1 MASDS
6 PYHEGELAVQERAG
20 VAQAARASAAALRDS
35 IPAGALYFIRE
46 QAMVVAG
53 SLDATGGVWASV
65 LFGAPGFLRAV
76 DERTLILDRGACHTA
91 TGDALWN
98 NLQAN
103 PRIGLLL
110 IELETRR
117 RLRINGRIRT
127 VTDSRCVIDVERAYA
142 NCPKYIQRRRLEL
155 DGSSGEDTSPICL
168 HGRQLDAARQA
179 WIEGADTFF
188 VASAHPEQ
196 GVDASHRGGYPGF
209 VKVLN
214 PHRLRVPD
222 YVGNNMFN
230 TLGNF
235 ACYPH
240 AGLVFID
247 FERGRLLQ
255 LSGVPE
261 LRWDLTDAS
270 GETGGTAR
278 YWEFELECWRETVL
292 PAQPRWQFLD
302 YSPFSPQPDSRVG
315 NAQATLDL
323 RVERAWL
330 ETARVKAFRLF
341 AADGGVLPAFA
352 AGAHLPVRVRDA
364 NGEWVERCYSLAS
377 DPADRSH
384 YRIGVLAEPDG
395 RGGSL
400 YLHHSL
406 RAGDRLQARPPQNAF
421 PLETRAG
428 HSILLAGGIGIT
440 PLLAMLHTLKAKGR
454 SFELHYSARHFRDL
468 AFRQEIMALAGDK
481 ASFYA
486 SGEPGAARLALPA
499 ILANPEPGT
508 HVYVCG
514 PRRMIVA
521 VRDLSRAGGWPVE
534 HIHFESFGAGAGPH
548 DRELVVTLARSGKVV
563 RVPASRTVL
572 DVLLDEGLAVPHDC
586 RRGECSLCATRVVE
600 GAPEHR
606 DLCLN
611 TEERKHAMCVCVS
624 RARGDALTLDL

>member
-1 MASDS
+1 MTSDY

-20 VAQAARASAAALRDS
+20 VAQAARASAAALRNS

-46 QAMVVAG
+46 QAMLVAG
-53 SLDATGGVWASV
+53 SLDAAGGVWASV

-76 DERTLILDRGACHTA
+76 DERTLILDRRACHTA
-91 TGDALWN
+91 TGDPLWD

-117 RLRINGRIRT
+117 RLRINGRIRS

-142 NCPKYIQRRRLEL
+142 NCPKYIQRRRLHVEEP
-155 DGSSGEDTSPICL
+155 SGEGSGPR
-168 HGRQLDAARQA
+168 HRQGRQLDAARQA
-179 WIEGADTFF
+179 WIESADTFF

-214 PHRLRVPD
+214 AHRLRVPD
-222 YVGNNMFN
+222 YAGNNMFN

-235 ACYPH
+235 AAYPH
-240 AGLVFID
+240 AGLVLID
-247 FERGRLLQ
+247 FERGHLLQ

-278 YWEFELECWRETVL
+278 YWEFEIESWRETVL
-292 PAQPRWQFLD
+292 PVRPGWQFLD
-302 YSPFSPQPDSRVG
+302 YSPFSPQPDSRNG
-315 NAQATLDL
+315 RAQARLEL

-330 ETARVKAFRLF
+330 ETARVKAFRLV
-341 AADGGVLPAFA
+341 AADGSVLPAFA
-352 AGAHLPVRVRDA
+352 AGAHLPVRVRDS
-364 NGEWVERCYSLAS
+364 NGEWAERCYSLAS
-377 DPADRSH
+377 DPADRTH

-395 RGGSL
+395 HGGSL

-406 RAGDRLQARPPQNAF
+406 RAGDRLQTKPPQNAF
-421 PLETRAG
+421 PLEPRAG

-440 PLLAMLHTLKAKGR
+440 PLLAMLQVLKAKGR

-468 AFRQEIMALAGDK
+468 AFKQEIMALAGDR
-481 ASFYA
+481 ARFYV
-486 SGEPGAARLALPA
+486 SGEPGAARLNLQA
-499 ILANPEPGT
+499 ILANPVPGT
-508 HVYVCG
+508 HIYVCG

-521 VRDLSRAGGWPVE
+521 VRELARARRWPAE
-534 HIHFESFGAGAGPH
+534 QIHFESFGAGASPH
-548 DRELVVTLARSGKVV
+548 DRELVVTLARSGKEV
-563 RVPASRTVL
+563 RVPRSRSVL
-572 DVLLDEGLAVPHDC
+572 DVLLDEGVALPHEC
-586 RRGECSLCATRVVE
+586 RRGECSLCATRVIE
-600 GAPEHR
+600 GEPEHR

-611 TEERKHAMCVCVS
+611 VEERKDSMCVCVS
-624 RARGDALTLDL
+624 RARGGSLTLDL